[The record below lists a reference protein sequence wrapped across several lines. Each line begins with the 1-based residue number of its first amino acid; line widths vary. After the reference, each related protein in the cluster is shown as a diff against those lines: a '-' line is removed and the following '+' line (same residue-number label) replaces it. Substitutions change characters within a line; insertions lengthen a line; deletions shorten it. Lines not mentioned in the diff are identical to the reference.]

1 MGGVLWCANA
11 GIKGISILGELF
23 VFGMLSSICCS
34 HCDAVLTRAR
44 VMFSRRAASAASC
57 HEEDPKHSLCSL
69 WARQPQQKL
78 RFPASQ
84 RF

>member
-1 MGGVLWCANA
+1 MLMLALKVLAFWGNY
-11 GIKGISILGELF
+11 LF
-23 VFGMLSSICCS
+23 FGKLSSICCS
-34 HCDAVLTRAR
+34 HCDAVLTRAL

-78 RFPASQ
+78 GFPASQ